1 MIRCANWRDSW
12 EFMVAKTRK
21 FYIGPMEN
29 QSSDIRKLFL
39 SGREI
44 LLVGT
49 AHISQ
54 ESTDLVR
61 RVIDEEK
68 PDTVCVELDEGR
80 LQALSEPNRWKSLN
94 LKDVIRRKQLATL
107 VVNLVLSSYQ
117 KRMGMQTGVQP
128 GAELQAAVVE
138 ARERGMEV
146 VLADRDVK
154 VTLKRAW
161 ACTPWYRKFKLLGGL
176 LESVF
181 DRSEV
186 SEEQL
191 REIREQ
197 DTLSALMNDFG
208 KTFPELKKVLISERD
223 QFLAERIRSAP
234 GQKVVAVV
242 GAGHLQGIQ
251 SILESNEAVPAES
264 ELTHIPP
271 PHPVWAWIGWGIPAL
286 LVLSLVLTVYLKGF
300 QVAADNALYWVLMT
314 GAPAAFGTAL
324 ALAHPFTILVA
335 FVMAPLTT
343 LHPLIGVGFFTA
355 LTQAYWMP
363 PRVHEMESVAEDFWK
378 PSRWWKNRLTRV
390 FLAFLL
396 PGLPTT
402 VGSIMGGWKI
412 FSTLAQ

>member
-1 MIRCANWRDSW
+1 
-12 EFMVAKTRK
+12 
-21 FYIGPMEN
+21 MEKN
-29 QSSDIRKLFL
+29 SSDLRRVLI

-44 LLVGT
+44 VLVGT

-80 LQALSEPNRWKSLN
+80 MQSLSEPNRWKSLN

-117 KRMGMQTGVQP
+117 KRMGNQTGVQP
-128 GAELQAAVVE
+128 GAELQAAVTE
-138 ARERGMEV
+138 ARERGIPV
-146 VLADRDVK
+146 VLADRDIK

-161 ACTPWYRKFKLLGGL
+161 ACTPWYRKAKLLGGL
-176 LESVF
+176 IESIF
-181 DRSEV
+181 DRTEV

-191 REIREQ
+191 REIRQQ
-197 DTLSALMNDFG
+197 DTLSTLMGDFG
-208 KTFPELKKVLISERD
+208 KAFPELKSVLITERD
-223 QFLAERIRSAP
+223 QYLAERIRTAD
-234 GQKVVAVV
+234 GKKIVAVV

-251 SILESNEAVPAES
+251 SILEAQTPVPSES

-271 PHPVWAWIGWGIPAL
+271 PHPAWTWIGWGIPAII
-286 LVLSLVLTVYLKGF
+286 VLSLILTIYLKGF
-300 QVAADNALYWVLMT
+300 DVAANNALYWILVT
-314 GAPAAFGTAL
+314 GGPAAFGTLL
-324 ALAHPFTILVA
+324 ALAHPLTIVTA
-335 FVMAPLTT
+335 FVMAPFTT

-355 LTQAYWMP
+355 LAQAYLMP
-363 PRVHEMESVAEDFWK
+363 PRVYEVETVSEDFWK

-402 VGSIMGGWKI
+402 IGSLMGSWKI
-412 FSTLAQ
+412 FSTLAH

>member
-1 MIRCANWRDSW
+1 
-12 EFMVAKTRK
+12 
-21 FYIGPMEN
+21 MEKN
-29 QSSDIRKLFL
+29 SSDIRRLL
-39 SGREI
+39 LAGREI
-44 LLVGT
+44 VLVGT

-61 RVIDEEK
+61 RVIAEEN

-80 LQALSEPNRWKSLN
+80 LQSLSEPNRWKSLN
-94 LKDVIRRKQLATL
+94 LKDVIRKKQLATL

-128 GAELQAAVVE
+128 GAELQTAVVE
-138 ARERGMEV
+138 ARERGMNV

-154 VTLKRAW
+154 ITLKRAW
-161 ACTPWYRKFKLLGGL
+161 ACTPWYRKAKLLGGL
-176 LESVF
+176 IESVF

-191 REIREQ
+191 REIRQQ
-197 DTLSALMNDFG
+197 DTLSALMNEFG
-208 KTFPELKKVLISERD
+208 KTFPELKHVLISERD
-223 QFLAERIRSAP
+223 QFLAERIRSAS
-234 GQKVVAVV
+234 GNKIVAVV

-251 SILESNEAVPAES
+251 AILEAQTPVPPES

-271 PHPVWAWIGWGIPAL
+271 PHAVWAWIGWGVPAII
-286 LVLSLVLTVYLKGF
+286 VLSLLLTIYFKGLD
-300 QVAADNALYWVLMT
+300 VAANNALYWVLMT
-314 GAPAAFGTAL
+314 GGPAAFGTAL
-324 ALAHPFTILVA
+324 ALAHPLTIITA

-355 LTQAYWMP
+355 LVQAYLMP
-363 PRVHEMESVAEDFWK
+363 PRVYEMETVAEDFWK

-402 VGSIMGGWKI
+402 IGSILGGWKI
-412 FSTLAQ
+412 FSTLAN

>member
-1 MIRCANWRDSW
+1 MACKSRKASYEQANY
-12 EFMVAKTRK
+12 
-21 FYIGPMEN
+21 YIGAMEKN
-29 QSSDIRKLFL
+29 SSDIRRLLL

-44 LLVGT
+44 VLVGT

-61 RVIDEEK
+61 RVIEEEK

-80 LQALSEPNRWKSLN
+80 MQSLAEPNRWKALN

-117 KRMGMQTGVQP
+117 KRMGSQTGVQP

-138 ARERGMEV
+138 ARERGIPV
-146 VLADRDVK
+146 VLADRDIK

-186 SEEQL
+186 SEAQL
-191 REIREQ
+191 REIRQQ

-208 KTFPELKKVLISERD
+208 KTFPELKQVLISERD
-223 QFLAERIRSAP
+223 QFLAERIRNAP
-234 GQKVVAVV
+234 GDKVVAVV

-251 SILESNEAVPAES
+251 SILESQTPVPPES

-271 PHPVWAWIGWGIPAL
+271 PHKIWAIIGWGIPSII
-286 LVLSLVLTVYLKGF
+286 VLSLFLIGYLKGF
-300 QVAADNALYWVLMT
+300 DAAADNALYWILMT
-314 GAPAAFGTAL
+314 GGPAAFGTAL
-324 ALAHPFTILVA
+324 ALAHPLTIIVA

-355 LTQAYWMP
+355 LTQAYLMP
-363 PRVHEMESVAEDFWK
+363 PRVYEMENVAEDFWK

-402 VGSIMGGWKI
+402 IGSILGGWKI
-412 FSTLAQ
+412 FSTLAH

>member
-1 MIRCANWRDSW
+1 MD
-12 EFMVAKTRK
+12 KH
-21 FYIGPMEN
+21 
-29 QSSDIRKLFL
+29 SSDIRRLLL
-39 SGREI
+39 SGREYV
-44 LLVGT
+44 LVGT

-68 PDTVCVELDEGR
+68 PDTVCVELDAGR
-80 LQALSEPNRWKSLN
+80 LQALSEPNRWQSLN

-107 VVNLVLSSYQ
+107 VVNLVLASYQ

-128 GAELQAAVVE
+128 GSELQAAVTE
-138 ARERGMEV
+138 ARERGIEV

-191 REIREQ
+191 REIRQQ

-208 KTFPELKKVLISERD
+208 KSFPELKSVLISERD
-223 QFLAERIRSAP
+223 QYLASSIRNAS
-234 GQKVVAVV
+234 GSKIVAVV
-242 GAGHLQGIQ
+242 GAGHLEGIQ
-251 SILESNEAVPAES
+251 SILENSSPVPSEE

-271 PHPVWAWIGWGIPAL
+271 PHPAWAFIGWGIPAL
-286 LVLSLVLTVYLKGF
+286 ILLSLVAIGFTKGLD
-300 QVAADNALYWVLMT
+300 VAASHALYWILMT
-314 GAPAAFGTAL
+314 GGPAALGTAL
-324 ALAHPFTILVA
+324 AMAHPLTVVVA

-355 LTQAYWMP
+355 LAQAYLCP
-363 PRVHEMESVAEDFWK
+363 PRVYEMENVADDFWK
-378 PSRWWKNRLTRV
+378 VSRWWKNRLTRV
-390 FLAFLL
+390 FLCFLL

-402 VGSIMGGWKI
+402 IGSLLGGWNILK
-412 FSTLAQ
+412 TLTH